1 MYSSGLVLTAIL
13 LAVAQLI
20 QAVSTTSPLFNFTRQ
35 ASETSLAAS
44 DDGSSGAINTST
56 PFVFYGTNKTTVFV
70 SLTYINICMDLIQ

>member
-1 MYSSGLVLTAIL
+1 MHSSGLVLTAIL

-20 QAVSTTSPLFNFTRQ
+20 QAVSATNPLFNFTRQ
-35 ASETSLAAS
+35 ASETFLAAS

-56 PFVFYGTNKTTVFV
+56 PFVFYGINKTTVFV

>member
-1 MYSSGLVLTAIL
+1 MYNSGLVLTAIL

-56 PFVFYGTNKTTVFV
+56 PFVFYGINKATVFV